1 MPSLLLEVGFITN
14 DNDNKIFD
22 EKLDEAAEVIAK
34 TIYDHIQK

>member
-22 EKLDEAAEVIAK
+22 EKLDETAETIAK